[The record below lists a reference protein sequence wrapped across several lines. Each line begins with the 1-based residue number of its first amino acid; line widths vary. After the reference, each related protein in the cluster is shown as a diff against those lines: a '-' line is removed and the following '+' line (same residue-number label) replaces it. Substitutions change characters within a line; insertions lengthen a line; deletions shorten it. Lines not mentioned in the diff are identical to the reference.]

1 MVNVIEMQNLLA
13 KKYIVAYL
21 EGEEYPLDMSMN
33 VGMRIFNFEKN
44 FLEQYGTTPLNDNM
58 RNHSE
63 EAASYLNRTYPY
75 SFIDGYKEKSIEVQT
90 TNKVK

>member
-1 MVNVIEMQNLLA
+1 MANINEKQDLLA

-21 EGEEYPLDMSMN
+21 QGEEYPLEMSMN

-63 EAASYLNRTYPY
+63 EAVSYLNRTYPY
-75 SFIDGYKEKSIEVQT
+75 SFIDGYKEKCIEVQS
-90 TNKVK
+90 TNKLK

>member
-1 MVNVIEMQNLLA
+1 MANVNEMQNLLA

-21 EGEEYPLDMSMN
+21 QGEEYPLDMSMN

-63 EAASYLNRTYPY
+63 EAASYLDRTYPH
-75 SFIDGYKEKSIEVQT
+75 SFIDGYKEKSNEVQT
-90 TNKVK
+90 TNKLK